1 MEELL
6 SKMIGREI
14 DVVCFGASSLRGEV
28 VGVENGVL
36 QLKDDEDQVCY
47 IAIEKIVAVWE
58 KREKERHPGF
68 IFKS

>member
-14 DVVCFGASSLRGEV
+14 DVVCFGAASLRGEV
-28 VGVENGVL
+28 MKVERGIL

-58 KREKERHPGF
+58 KREKGRHPGF
-68 IFKS
+68 VFKS